1 MDVEKRKLG
10 LSNLQV
16 SKLGLGCM
24 SLGTDEQKATKIIE
38 AALDEGVNYFDT
50 ADLYEYGVNEKLVG
64 KTLSSIRDQVVI
76 ATKVGN
82 RWGEDKDGWEW
93 DPSKTYIKKAVKD
106 SLHRLNTDY
115 IDLYQLHGGTIDD
128 PIEETIEAFEELR
141 SEGLI
146 KYYGISSIRPNV
158 IRKFVEDSSL
168 VSVMMQYSLLDRRP
182 EETLKLLNKNN
193 ISVVTR
199 GSVAKGLLSDKMLEI
214 MDTGKLLE
222 EDYLEYN
229 GADIKDLLQS
239 IRSKLLVGSRT
250 INEIAL
256 QFNLSNNAVASVVTG
271 ASSVEQ
277 IQDNARAVN
286 ASPLT
291 DDEITFL
298 KMITKATTYNQHQ

>member
-82 RWGEDKDGWEW
+82 RWSEDKDGWEW

-128 PIEETIEAFEELR
+128 PLEETIEAFEELR

-286 ASPLT
+286 ASPIT

>member
-1 MDVEKRKLG
+1 MEKRKLG

-82 RWGEDKDGWEW
+82 RWSEDKDGWEW

-128 PIEETIEAFEELR
+128 PLEETIEAFEELR

-286 ASPLT
+286 ASPIT